1 VKKAKLVL
9 VASPKA
15 LPDAPG
21 QGRVV
26 LVDLAFA
33 SGSGFE
39 TGTLSWLR
47 RHTEQLAGWIDHHD
61 HLAWPEYQTDSRFVL
76 VPRSQA
82 PACPELVSPA
92 LVRELGPID
101 ELFAHADFD
110 GCVTAAKYLK
120 GGISPYEQADE
131 DARAIDSPGQGY
143 RCSDRGLRLARAM
156 DQLRD
161 GDPDRYLCLLNGIVD
176 SLVTGEEPERLS
188 AEIDELV
195 RQRMEHEQRLQP
207 MADQAVYLHE
217 AVLVLRVDKK
227 LPSADRKLLLRLL
240 EQRALV
246 GIVREPK
253 WTTAATF
260 QAGLDLGSVPG
271 LRGLAGYAGGEARP
285 EDVLQDIV
293 ELIEEV

>member
-1 VKKAKLVL
+1 MKKAKLVL

-15 LPDAPG
+15 LPDASG

-33 SGSGFE
+33 SGSGYE

-61 HLAWPEYQTDSRFVL
+61 HLAWPEYQNDSRFVL

-82 PACPELVSPA
+82 PACPQLVSPA
-92 LVRELGPID
+92 LVERLGQVD

-110 GCVTAAKYLK
+110 GCVTAAKFLK

-131 DARAIDSPGQGY
+131 DARAMDSPGQGY
-143 RCSDRGLRLARAM
+143 GCSDRGLRLARAM

-161 GDPDRYLCLLNGIVD
+161 VEQDSYLRLLAEIVD
-176 SLVTGEEPERLS
+176 SLVTGRESAELS
-188 AEIDELV
+188 AQIDGLDQ
-195 RQRMEHEQRLQP
+195 QRLEHEQRLQP
-207 MADQAVYLHE
+207 MADRAVSLHE
-217 AVLVLRVDKK
+217 AVLVLIVDEK

-240 EQRALV
+240 EERALV
-246 GIVREPK
+246 GMVREPK

-271 LRGLAGYAGGEARP
+271 LRGLAGYAGGEALP
-285 EDVLQDIV
+285 EDLLQTIV
-293 ELIEEV
+293 ELVEGV